1 MGFFQK
7 KNQGRRWWRRRRGEE
22 EPPFKRPGQLT
33 SSQLSVQV
41 GEPSAASRELRG
53 ILAEIC
59 TANTQYLWLLPGKDS
74 GPTWSKHISAARR
87 QTATSQSTEAG
98 TVCGAEHQVSNDG
111 PTLLSSSVFISLTSM
126 ISSKHRQRQDCQT
139 TSTGHI

>member
-7 KNQGRRWWRRRRGEE
+7 KKSGEEVVEAKTWRGRNLHLKGLAADKQPAFCSGRRAI
-22 EPPFKRPGQLT
+22 
-33 SSQLSVQV
+33 SSEQ
-41 GEPSAASRELRG
+41 RTRG

-111 PTLLSSSVFISLTSM
+111 PTLLSSSVFISQ
-126 ISSKHRQRQDCQT
+126 IS
-139 TSTGHI
+139 